1 MPFLFQNLL
10 LFCVILLLAPG
21 LAAAQK
27 SKPGQLFGLA
37 PGWLQMTRESGYIFV
52 GTVSA
57 VKRIAARTPND
68 IATTQI
74 TFHVDRGIRGVRSGQ
89 KLVIREWAG
98 LWDSGERYRNG
109 ERVLL
114 FLHRPSKLGLTS
126 PVGGRLGRIAV
137 DQDGRAILD
146 PGRLADLPSNSGGE
160 ERLHGKIR
168 TRDFARAI
176 QHAAKE

>member
-10 LFCVILLLAPG
+10 PFCVILLLAPG

-27 SKPGQLFGLA
+27 SKPDQPFGLT
-37 PGWLQMTRESGYIFV
+37 PSWLQMTRKAAYIFV
-52 GTVSA
+52 GTVSG
-57 VKRIAARTPND
+57 VRRIAARTPND

-74 TFHVDRGIRGVRSGQ
+74 TFHVDQGIRGVRSGQ

-137 DQDGRAILD
+137 DQDGRVILD
-146 PGRLADLPSNSGGE
+146 PGRLTDLPSNSGGE
-160 ERLHGKIR
+160 ERLDGKIR

-176 QHAAKE
+176 QRVAKE